1 MKKLFTL
8 FALTLV
14 AAISINASAQSLV
27 GRWKAEAG
35 GSQYAMMQALG
46 GEIEKVDNVW
56 TFSNNNAYTT
66 HSYIKGSFEIE
77 GVVMH
82 MEMEVS
88 ESGSWKL
95 SGDDLTIT
103 SNDLDVS
110 KLNITFSDPALN
122 SYSEMIK
129 SSLLESF
136 NSAIGYNVVYDI
148 EFRDNNTVELEY
160 DNEVMPLSFTL
171 KRER

>member
-14 AAISINASAQSLV
+14 AAISVNASAQSLV
-27 GRWKAEAG
+27 GKWNAEAG

-46 GEIEKVDNVW
+46 GEIEKVDNAW

-66 HSYIKGSFEIE
+66 HSYIKGSFEIA

-103 SNDLDVS
+103 SNDLDVI
-110 KLNITFSDPALN
+110 KLNITFSDPSLN
-122 SYSEMIK
+122 SFSEMIK

-136 NSAIGYNVVYDI
+136 NSAIGLNVVYDI
-148 EFRDNNTVELEY
+148 EFKDNNTVELEY

-171 KRER
+171 TRTR

>member
-1 MKKLFTL
+1 
-8 FALTLV
+8 
-14 AAISINASAQSLV
+14 
-27 GRWKAEAG
+27 
-35 GSQYAMMQALG
+35 LG
-46 GEIEKVDNVW
+46 GQIEKVDNVW

-66 HSYIKGSFEIE
+66 QSYIKGSFEIA

-122 SYSEMIK
+122 SSSEMIK
-129 SSLLESF
+129 STLLESF
-136 NSAIGYNVVYDI
+136 NSAIGANVVYDI
-148 EFRDNNTVELEY
+148 EFKDNNTVELEY
-160 DNEVMPLSFTL
+160 DNDIMPLSFTL
-171 KRER
+171 TRTR